1 MAHEGLSLAL
11 SLDDEIHIHL
21 NQGHPPSFIA
31 EWIYEKMI
39 ASDYEWSE
47 ANINT
52 FCLFILKSGRCD
64 LILYFFLK
72 FHKDENLKIPPG
84 FLIWAI
90 AKSFPAI
97 SKDLHKIV
105 VSYLNEDMKR
115 WVEASLTKLGDS
127 QWPGIRD
134 HRKKLRDLNVQKQNK
149 LRKELIQ
156 KFELF
161 SSQSLNEPAKNTIR
175 KLEKIFPN
183 DPEIARITL
192 KFKEKDAENIFDK
205 HRFKKSRLNTKPKP
219 DPELT
224 TAQEGLARF
233 IRQELK
239 KFAGF
244 ESDLVILCITLD
256 MPELALEL
264 FSSPE
269 IINENIWLYMEVLLL
284 NRRNLE
290 ILTLLPSLEKGY
302 SHLADTFLACTFLRS
317 LALWNLGEKNTAIE
331 VLQTVV
337 EIRPNYR
344 SSDVLLAEWSQS

>member
-1 MAHEGLSLAL
+1 MAL

-39 ASDYEWSE
+39 ASDYEWSD

-72 FHKDENLKIPPG
+72 FHKDENLKLPPA

-90 AKSFPAI
+90 VKSFPTI
-97 SKDLHKIV
+97 SKELHKIV
-105 VSYLNEDMKR
+105 VAYLNDDMKR

-127 QWPGIRD
+127 EWPGIREN
-134 HRKKLRDLNVQKQNK
+134 RKKLRDLNSQKLTK

-161 SSQSLNEPAKNTIR
+161 SSQNLNEPAKNTIR
-175 KLEKIFPN
+175 KLEKVFPN
-183 DPEIARITL
+183 DPEIVRITL

-205 HRFKKSRLNTKPKP
+205 HRFKKSRLDVKPKP
-219 DPELT
+219 DPEFES
-224 TAQEGLARF
+224 AQAGLAKFIKQNLARF
-233 IRQELK
+233 E
-239 KFAGF
+239 GY
-244 ESDLVILCITLD
+244 ESDIAIMCITME
-256 MPELALEL
+256 MPETALEM
-264 FSSPE
+264 FHSPD
-269 IINENIWLYMEVLLL
+269 IINEHIWLYMEVLLL

-290 ILTLLPSLEKGY
+290 ILTLLPAVEKGY
-302 SHLADTFLACTFLRS
+302 SHLPDTFLACTFLRS

-331 VLQTVV
+331 VLQSVV
-337 EIRPNYR
+337 EIKPSYR
-344 SSDVLLAEWSQS
+344 SSDVLLAEWSRS